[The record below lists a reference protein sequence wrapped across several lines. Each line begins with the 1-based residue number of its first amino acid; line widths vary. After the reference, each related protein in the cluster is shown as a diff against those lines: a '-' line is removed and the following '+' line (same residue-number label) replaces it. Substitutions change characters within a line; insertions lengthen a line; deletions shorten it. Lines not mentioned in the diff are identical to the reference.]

1 MTRTRV
7 SGYFSKTAWNA
18 TAGRR
23 STVEGTAALADTVL
37 YGAGWPCCKGRW
49 GKGGAWNEPFSKNRA
64 VSWGL
69 HTYSDDVK
77 DAEQTVDTV
86 SW

>member
-1 MTRTRV
+1 MAPGGPV
-7 SGYFSKTAWNA
+7 
-18 TAGRR
+18 
-23 STVEGTAALADTVL
+23 V
-37 YGAGWPCCKGRW
+37 KGGGER
-49 GKGGAWNEPFSKNRA
+49 GGGGAWNEPFSKNRA

-69 HTYSDDVK
+69 HTYGDDVK